1 MTELMAA
8 AERMVRAVER
18 LERAATQR
26 RGGEKGE
33 RQALVVEL
41 ERVRSERAQ
50 LETVTDGVSM
60 RLEAAIDRL
69 RAALGD

>member
-1 MTELMAA
+1 MAA
-8 AERMVRAVER
+8 AERMARAVER
-18 LERAATQR
+18 LEQAARQR

-33 RQALVVEL
+33 RQALTVEL

-69 RAALGD
+69 RTALGD

>member
-8 AERMVRAVER
+8 AERMARAVER
-18 LERAATQR
+18 LEQAARHR
-26 RGGEKGE
+26 RGGEKDE
-33 RQALVVEL
+33 RQALVVEF